1 MTFKISIYGRDGARN
16 IITSSLHQ
24 SMVYC
29 GLLRFT
35 VGHDLLHT
43 LGMLCS
49 TSHVIYY
56 IELLCSTS
64 HALSL
69 VKPSYHSVLGSCIL
83 IQPTTTTIC
92 AENPLHFG
100 SQPPVKQWPCLV
112 KLGGHS
118 VTKVSFCTV
127 SGQQ

>member
-1 MTFKISIYGRDGARN
+1 MTFKISIYGRDGAKN

-56 IELLCSTS
+56 IELFMFNQPCT
-64 HALSL
+64 
-69 VKPSYHSVLGSCIL
+69 L
-83 IQPTTTTIC
+83 IGQTII
-92 AENPLHFG
+92 P
-100 SQPPVKQWPCLV
+100 
-112 KLGGHS
+112 
-118 VTKVSFCTV
+118 
-127 SGQQ
+127 